1 MLIYITEMKHDE
13 AFMKKYEDIYQSLK
27 RYVIPVDKVGQAVN
41 VYVLEEVFEIENQF
55 LKEYSK
61 YIEEIKSRM

>member
-13 AFMKKYEDIYQSLK
+13 TFMKKYEDIYQSLK

-41 VYVLEEVFEIENQF
+41 VYVLEEVFEI
-55 LKEYSK
+55 
-61 YIEEIKSRM
+61 